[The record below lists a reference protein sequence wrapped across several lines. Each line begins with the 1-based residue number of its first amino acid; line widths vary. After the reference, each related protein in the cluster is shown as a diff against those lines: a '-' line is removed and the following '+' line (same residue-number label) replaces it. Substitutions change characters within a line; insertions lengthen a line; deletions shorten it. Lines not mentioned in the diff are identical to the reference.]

1 MVRRNHNKMMKCETM
16 QSIVRCMKIRVCCVA
31 FCLQLKSPAY
41 ACITSDT
48 EAEQNIAQHLL
59 CNFMLYHAFKPNAHR
74 MDKNHFLTHTDRVEA
89 KMNNLLNFSSAN
101 YASIDYGGIMRE
113 CETKNSTIQTKT
125 KAQQP
130 NTFTEI
136 HIFNAPS
143 FVRSFIR
150 SPDYALLSV
159 YAGLHVAI
167 AKTDTKCKRQWKTNM
182 LQIPKRV

>member
-1 MVRRNHNKMMKCETM
+1 MHIEWT
-16 QSIVRCMKIRVCCVA
+16 KIT
-31 FCLQLKSPAY
+31 FS
-41 ACITSDT
+41 
-48 EAEQNIAQHLL
+48 H
-59 CNFMLYHAFKPNAHR
+59 
-74 MDKNHFLTHTDRVEA
+74 THTDRVEA

>member
-1 MVRRNHNKMMKCETM
+1 MGRRNHNKIMKCETM

-48 EAEQNIAQHLL
+48 EAEQNIAFALQFCVVSCTQAKCTSNGQKSLSH
-59 CNFMLYHAFKPNAHR
+59 
-74 MDKNHFLTHTDRVEA
+74 THTHADRVEA
-89 KMNNLLNFSSAN
+89 KMNNLSNFSSAN

-143 FVRSFIR
+143 FVH
-150 SPDYALLSV
+150 SV
-159 YAGLHVAI
+159 A
-167 AKTDTKCKRQWKTNM
+167 
-182 LQIPKRV
+182 

>member
-1 MVRRNHNKMMKCETM
+1 MHNKRHRSRTKHSTAFALQFYVVSCIQAKCTSNG
-16 QSIVRCMKIRVCCVA
+16 Q
-31 FCLQLKSPAY
+31 KSL
-41 ACITSDT
+41 S
-48 EAEQNIAQHLL
+48 H
-59 CNFMLYHAFKPNAHR
+59 
-74 MDKNHFLTHTDRVEA
+74 THTDRVEA

-150 SPDYALLSV
+150 LPDYALLSV